1 MGHRHLSS
9 RKIHFTCVSSF
20 NYLVRWQ
27 ESLVT
32 VELRSLNH
40 ELKIQYS
47 SSLCPDSR
55 FQGHHGFYVTNYE
68 MLPTEES
75 FHCCTAEMYP
85 HVQNQIWEEMSQ
97 NACMPVKSVTLQLL
111 KDFISVWHVLDI
123 FERRLVKS
131 VQRRITSRADC

>member
-1 MGHRHLSS
+1 MGYRHLSS

-20 NYLVRWQ
+20 NYLLRWQ

-55 FQGHHGFYVTNYE
+55 FQGHGGFYVTNYE
-68 MLPTEES
+68 TLPTEQS
-75 FHCCTAEMYP
+75 FHCYIRETYPRSEPDMRRNVSKCTYVCEISDFTTSETLYFC
-85 HVQNQIWEEMSQ
+85 VVC
-97 NACMPVKSVTLQLL
+97 ACH
-111 KDFISVWHVLDI
+111 I
-123 FERRLVKS
+123 
-131 VQRRITSRADC
+131 